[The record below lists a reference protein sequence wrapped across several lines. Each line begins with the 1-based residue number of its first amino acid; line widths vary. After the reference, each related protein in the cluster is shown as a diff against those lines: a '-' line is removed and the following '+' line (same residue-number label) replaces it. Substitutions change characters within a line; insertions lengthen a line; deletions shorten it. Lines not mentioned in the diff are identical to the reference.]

1 MSSSPFSSGARPD
14 RAVLDDGQRL
24 PEDGFLHAPERAT
37 VADDEHASVGM
48 ARCDFAEGARDSLGV
63 VLVRLAVPRAP
74 VDLRFRQPLPRA
86 DVDLAQPGLSLDGE
100 AEARAYDLGRLRG
113 AA

>member
-1 MSSSPFSSGARPD
+1 M
-14 RAVLDDGQRL
+14 LDDRERL
-24 PEDGFLHAPERAT
+24 AQHGSLNAPERAT

-48 ARCDFAEGARDSLGV
+48 ARCDFAEGAGNSLGV

-86 DVDLAQPGLSLDGE
+86 DVDLAQRRLSLDGE
-100 AEARAYDLGRLRG
+100 AERAPTISAVSEARRRSLE
-113 AA
+113 